1 MASTM
6 HNTQGSV
13 PGDAVDTH
21 FQIRDYQVEMVN
33 KSLEGNLIV
42 VHVRTITAHVP
53 PMWCRSFTSNDN
65 VDHWGTVETWNIALA
80 SVKVAISTY
89 QVLYDALV
97 HRFVTMDRLSLII
110 FDEGKF

>member
-1 MASTM
+1 MDSM
-6 HNTQGSV
+6 
-13 PGDAVDTH
+13 
-21 FQIRDYQVEMVN
+21 I
-33 KSLEGNLIV
+33 NLPQLIWFLCPTV
-42 VHVRTITAHVP
+42 ALCNQHVRTITAHVP